1 MRTTVLPNPRDGT
14 WTLLNRL
21 LIGAAL
27 FLGMLLV
34 GVQVARSSEAPSSL
48 VSSPASSA

>member
-1 MRTTVLPNPRDGT
+1 MRTTALHNPRDGT

-27 FLGMLLV
+27 FLTMLLV
-34 GVQVARSSEAPSSL
+34 GVQVARS
-48 VSSPASSA
+48 